1 MKKRILTKITHSQ
14 LQTEAF
20 AEEIGT
26 TLKGG
31 ECIEL
36 IADLGGG
43 KTTFTRGL
51 VRGTK
56 SDDHVSSPTF
66 TISKI
71 YEAPQ
76 FLIHHF
82 DFYRLNTPGLIAH
95 ELSEVAHDPKAVSII
110 EWGDVVKNSLPK
122 KRVTIT
128 ITTLDEDSRELTI
141 QLPEEYSYILEG
153 IDV

>member
-1 MKKRILTKITHSQ
+1 MKERILTKITHSQ

-82 DFYRLNTPGLIAH
+82 
-95 ELSEVAHDPKAVSII
+95 EVAHDPKAVSII